1 MHDLTTGKPGKLI
14 LQFATP
20 MLIGNVFQQMYNVT
34 DSIIV
39 GKFLGKE
46 ALAAVGAS
54 FPLIFMLISF
64 IIGIATGFT
73 IIIAQYFGA
82 KDMEKIR
89 RSIDT
94 MYIFLF
100 FASIL
105 IMILGI
111 AFSGAI
117 FRLIRLPEE
126 VIPQATLYMNIYLT
140 GMIFFFGFNGTSAV
154 LRGLGDSKTP
164 LYFLVIST
172 LTNIV
177 FDLLFIVVFKWGI
190 EGAAWATV
198 LSQAGAFITLI
209 LYLNRKHEMVKLTW
223 RKMIWDKIIFLQSVR
238 IGVPTGFQQTFVS
251 LGMLAL
257 LRIVNDYGTIAVAA
271 YSVAG
276 RIDGLAALPAMNFG
290 QALSSYTGQNIGANK
305 IPRVKLGLVAT
316 LYMSTIVAVVTS
328 LLVMLFREPLMAL
341 FTNDPEVI
349 AIGARYLLIVGGF
362 YIMFS
367 GMFVIGG
374 VMRGAGDTIVPM
386 FITLFSLWII
396 RIPIAWFLSDRIGI
410 DGIWWAIP
418 IAWFFGMAFSY
429 IYYRMGK
436 WKNKAVVKHKAPTLK
451 PLPKLGD

>member
-1 MHDLTTGKPGKLI
+1 MHDLTSGRPASLI
-14 LQFATP
+14 LRFATP
-20 MLIGNVFQQMYNVT
+20 MLLGNVFQQLYNVT

-54 FPLIFMLISF
+54 FPLIFMLVSF
-64 IIGIATGFT
+64 IIGIASGST

-82 KDMEKIR
+82 KDMVKVR

-100 FASIL
+100 FASL
-105 IMILGI
+105 LVGILGI
-111 AFSGAI
+111 VFSEPI

-126 VIPQATLYMNIYLT
+126 VIPQAALYMQVYFT
-140 GMIFFFGFNGTSAV
+140 GILFFFGFNGTSAV

-164 LYFLVIST
+164 LYFLIIST

-177 FDLLFIVVFKWGI
+177 FDLLFVVVFGWGI
-190 EGAAWATV
+190 AGAALATV
-198 LSQAGAFITLI
+198 LSQAGAFVTLI
-209 LYLNRKHEMVKLTW
+209 VYLNRKHLLINLSW
-223 RKMIWDKIIFLQSVR
+223 RRLYWDREVFHESIR

-257 LRIVNDYGTIAVAA
+257 LRIVNDFGTDTVAA

-276 RIDGLAALPAMNFG
+276 RIDGLASLPAMNFG
-290 QALSSYTGQNIGANK
+290 QALSTYTGQNIGAGK
-305 IPRVKLGLVAT
+305 IRRVGAGLRAT
-316 LYMSTIVAVVTS
+316 LGMSSIVAVVTS
-328 LLVMLFREPLMAL
+328 VIIMIFREPLMML

-349 AIGARYLLIVGGF
+349 QIGARYLLIVGGF
-362 YIMFS
+362 YVLFS
-367 GMFVIGG
+367 SMFVIGG

-386 FITLFSLWII
+386 FITLLSLWLF
-396 RIPIAWFLSDRIGI
+396 RIPLAAILSRNIGV

-418 IAWFFGMAFSY
+418 IAWFMGMTLSFL
-429 IYYRMGK
+429 YYRTGK
-436 WKNKAVVKHKAPTLK
+436 WKTKTVVKFRNSRES
-451 PLPKLGD
+451 G

>member
-1 MHDLTTGKPGKLI
+1 MHDLTSGRPASLI
-14 LQFATP
+14 LRFATP
-20 MLIGNVFQQMYNVT
+20 MLLGNVFQQLYNVT

-54 FPLIFMLISF
+54 FPLIFMLVSF
-64 IIGIATGFT
+64 IIGIASGST

-82 KDMEKIR
+82 KDMVKVR

-100 FASIL
+100 FASL
-105 IMILGI
+105 LVGILGI
-111 AFSGAI
+111 VFSEPI

-126 VIPQATLYMNIYLT
+126 VIPQAALYMQVYFT
-140 GMIFFFGFNGTSAV
+140 GILFFFGFNGTSAV

-164 LYFLVIST
+164 LYFLIIST

-177 FDLLFIVVFKWGI
+177 FDLLFVVVFGWGI
-190 EGAAWATV
+190 AGAALATV
-198 LSQAGAFITLI
+198 LSQAGAFVTLI
-209 LYLNRKHEMVKLTW
+209 VYLNRKHLLINLSW
-223 RKMIWDKIIFLQSVR
+223 RRLYWDREVFRESIR

-257 LRIVNDYGTIAVAA
+257 LRIVNDFGTDTVAA

-276 RIDGLAALPAMNFG
+276 RIDGLASLPAMNFG
-290 QALSSYTGQNIGANK
+290 QALSTYTGQNIGAGK
-305 IPRVKLGLVAT
+305 IRRVGAGLRAT
-316 LYMSTIVAVVTS
+316 LGMSSIVAVVS
-328 LLVMLFREPLMAL
+328 SVIIMIFREPLMML

-349 AIGARYLLIVGGF
+349 QIGARYLLIVGGF
-362 YIMFS
+362 YVLFS
-367 GMFVIGG
+367 SMFVIGG

-386 FITLFSLWII
+386 FITLLSLWLF
-396 RIPIAWFLSDRIGI
+396 RIPLAAILSRNIGV

-418 IAWFFGMAFSY
+418 IAWFMGMTLSFL
-429 IYYRMGK
+429 YYRTGK
-436 WKNKAVVKHKAPTLK
+436 WKTKTVVKFRNSRES
-451 PLPKLGD
+451 G